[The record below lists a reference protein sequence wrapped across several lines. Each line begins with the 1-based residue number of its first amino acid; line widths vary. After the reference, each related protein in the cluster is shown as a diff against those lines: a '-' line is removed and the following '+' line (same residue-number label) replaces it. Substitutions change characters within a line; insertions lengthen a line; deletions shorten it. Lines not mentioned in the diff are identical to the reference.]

1 MLDLSW
7 KVDRRVCFKA
17 LLKNYSVIKKSIRFL
32 GSIPEIICVVKKV
45 KNVRPAVVHQRM
57 IQS

>member
-17 LLKNYSVIKKSIRFL
+17 LLKNYSVIEKSTRFL
-32 GSIPEIICVVKKV
+32 VPMLEIICVVRKV
-45 KNVRPAVVHQRM
+45 NNLLPAEVHWHT

>member
-1 MLDLSW
+1 MLDLPW

-32 GSIPEIICVVKKV
+32 VPIPEIICVVRKV
-45 KNVRPAVVHQRM
+45 KNLLPAGVRQHA